1 MPRFDLDGVS
11 ADGLSLHSL
20 RASVAG
26 VWAHVQL
33 LLRRSGVFR
42 GGTRLPKALFAGC
55 LAAAMLAVLLLSGS
69 CSRMTRCRCFSKASK
84 LTNLLCPLRPRG
96 GNAAVLLL
104 SGSGSRMTRCRC
116 FSKASK

>member
-26 VWAHVQL
+26 VWAHMQL

-42 GGTRLPKALFAGC
+42 GGNRLPKALFAGC

-69 CSRMTRCRCFSKASK
+69 
-84 LTNLLCPLRPRG
+84 
-96 GNAAVLLL
+96 
-104 SGSGSRMTRCRC
+104 GSRMTRCRC
-116 FSKASK
+116 FSKAFK